1 MQPSLVL
8 AAFLCFTTWMS
19 SVRTTPISI
28 RSCCVVWSKT
38 RVPLD
43 RIVNY
48 SIQTEDTCRIKAVQL
63 RTVLGKTIC
72 AKPDADWT
80 RKAIEKVDREN
91 SQKGFT
97 SDTTPTGSTPA
108 TSTPATSTPAT
119 STAPPT
125 SEEIPQKNVTLGE
138 DTQDGGTRSSENVSE
153 KSPPN

>member
-1 MQPSLVL
+1 M
-8 AAFLCFTTWMS
+8 
-19 SVRTTPISI
+19 
-28 RSCCVVWSKT
+28 
-38 RVPLD
+38 
-43 RIVNY
+43 
-48 SIQTEDTCRIKAVQL
+48 
-63 RTVLGKTIC
+63 LGKTIC

-108 TSTPATSTPAT
+108 TSTPATST
-119 STAPPT
+119 APPT
-125 SEEIPQKNVTLGE
+125 SEKIPQKNVTLGE

>member
-1 MQPSLVL
+1 
-8 AAFLCFTTWMS
+8 MS
-19 SVRTTPISI
+19 SVRIKLMQLFLCVTFSAPISI
-28 RSCCVVWSKT
+28 RNCCVMWSKT

-48 SIQTEDTCRIKAVQL
+48 SIQTEEHCRIKAL

-97 SDTTPTGSTPA
+97 SDMMPTGSTPA
-108 TSTPATSTPAT
+108 TSTA
-119 STAPPT
+119 
-125 SEEIPQKNVTLGE
+125 
-138 DTQDGGTRSSENVSE
+138 
-153 KSPPN
+153 SPKPEMYGWV